1 MILVKPAML
10 KEDFNF
16 PFPLHVPFPALNE
29 KKKKKYSILLR
40 FCLRGAICF
49 FVHRDPEIRRAGGYI
64 KKIFS
69 ALRATV

>member
-1 MILVKPAML
+1 MILVKLAML

-16 PFPLHVPFPALNE
+16 PFPLHIPFPALNE
-29 KKKKKYSILLR
+29 KKRNIPFLLR
-40 FCLRGAICF
+40 FCLRGAIYF
-49 FVHRDPEIRRAGGYI
+49 FAHQDPEIRRAGGYI